1 MIKKIYVLNLLN
13 FLFFQEV
20 QSLRAVLE
28 LKQKEVG
35 ELRKALAEASQKAE
49 ILVGAEE
56 KARFLN
62 ARCEDL
68 QLQLQRKSEYEQYV
82 AILLIYL
89 IWNFFDFLFNL
100 SVNIVFLISFHIINS
115 IRLAGI
121 CCKKTTS

>member
-1 MIKKIYVLNLLN
+1 MSLNIEINAFLL
-13 FLFFQEV
+13 QEV

-82 AILLIYL
+82 IISLIFLIY
-89 IWNFFDFLFNL
+89 F
-100 SVNIVFLISFHIINS
+100 
-115 IRLAGI
+115 
-121 CCKKTTS
+121 TY